1 MTYTITL
8 EAGFVRAVLIDRE
21 TVEETTEFL
30 TAVARWKRAHPNI
43 LIEVRSSKPIFQA
56 VRHVMACFREIAQA
70 PGHRIALAA
79 DSMEVQASHEYLEL
93 LARQQGLNVRSFPGE
108 EEALRWFSEQ
118 APDAAR
124 PDERPQTERRQA
136 NRDRREQPDRRL
148 GEDRR
153 KLAKRRLATRRG
165 GAS

>member
-21 TVEETTEFL
+21 TVEETREFL
-30 TAVARWKRAHPNI
+30 TAVARWRRPYPNI
-43 LIEVRSSKPIFQA
+43 LIHVRSSKPIFHA
-56 VRHVMACFREIAQA
+56 MRHVMGRFKEIAQA
-70 PGHRIALAA
+70 PGHRIALVA

-93 LARQQGLNVRSFPGE
+93 LARQQGLNVRSFSSE
-108 EEALRWFSEQ
+108 EEALRWFSGQ
-118 APDAAR
+118 ARDAAR
-124 PDERPQTERRQA
+124 SGEQPQTERRRA
-136 NRDRREQPDRRL
+136 DRERRQQPDRRL

-153 KLAKRRLATRRG
+153 KQATRRLATRRG